1 MFVAMDKH
9 RQLVTLSSHQQAEG
23 LRRKAFFCPACEAPV
38 RVRNGAKV
46 LAHFAHVGP
55 ACEAAS
61 ENESAVHL
69 AGKRWLQALGERLGY
84 SVALETYYPAIKQRA
99 DVVWQS
105 GKRTIVLEFQCSPL
119 NAERLLVRT
128 AGYHRLGLDCI
139 WILGPKKQVKSLTN
153 MRAQEQYWQ
162 VGHDGQLHLWFCDG
176 YRHLE
181 DWQWAHD
188 RYHIHRFTVHGDAY
202 RQQPFS
208 SSDAEFARRLG
219 NQLLHREGRVMRL
232 AQAAYQAHHVLG
244 GVPWV
249 VSQELTHLPGLKLP
263 EWQLRTLWLLRF
275 ENQPLITWAMS
286 ARFFAEYTTPL
297 LTPLVNNA
305 KLLARVGHA
314 WETLLETRGFL
325 ARTAQGW
332 QWQRELPWYQDLSA
346 KLAAMGNGQ

>member
-1 MFVAMDKH
+1 MFVAMDDH
-9 RQLVTLSSHQQAEG
+9 RQLVTLSSHHQAET
-23 LRRKAFFCPACEAPV
+23 LRSRAFFCPACEAPV

-84 SVALETYYPAIKQRA
+84 KVALETYYPSIKQRA
-99 DVVWQS
+99 DIVWQS
-105 GKRTIVLEFQCSPL
+105 GQRKIVLEFQCSPL

-153 MRAQEQYWQ
+153 MRAQAQYWQ

-176 YRHLE
+176 YRALE

-188 RYHIHRFTVHGDAY
+188 RYLIHRFTAHGDTY
-202 RQQPFS
+202 RQQPFPTA
-208 SSDAEFARRLG
+208 DAAFARLLG
-219 NQLLHREGRVMRL
+219 NQLLHREARVMRL
-232 AQAAYQAHHVLG
+232 AEAAYQAHHTLG

-249 VSQELTHLPGLKLP
+249 VSQHLTQLPGLPLP

-275 ENQPLITWAMS
+275 EGEALITRETS
-286 ARFFAEYTTPL
+286 ARFFAAYVTPM
-297 LTPLVNNA
+297 LTPLVTNA
-305 KLLARVGHA
+305 KLLARVAHA
-314 WETLLETRGFL
+314 WEELLETQGFL
-325 ARTAQGW
+325 RQTDQGW
-332 QWQRELPWYQDLSA
+332 QWRR
-346 KLAAMGNGQ
+346 